1 MIWKCYNF
9 VIINSYMCIVYC
21 VFSYSYVY
29 GFWLYI
35 YIEYY
40 GKYCKIKLLWF
51 YFNFILNYI
60 FEILFFFCYFF
71 YMIIL
76 LKFIGEMGFDIVWI
90 RMLVIYINVIWYYFM
105 FC

>member
-1 MIWKCYNF
+1 
-9 VIINSYMCIVYC
+9 MCIVYI
-21 VFSYSYVY
+21 VY
-29 GFWLYI
+29 LVIVMYMGFGYI
-35 YIEYY
+35 YIEFY

-90 RMLVIYINVIWYYFM
+90 RMLVILM
-105 FC
+105 